1 MVGMATNKSIGSI
14 RGKDNVNGLG
24 SPRKEVIN
32 IMGQCGRNG
41 SQQAYEIQGR
51 SQDLKL
57 GGGAGQKY
65 KQKKKLKL

>member
-32 IMGQCGRNG
+32 IMGQRGRNG

-57 GGGAGQKY
+57 GGGGGGQKY
-65 KQKKKLKL
+65 KQKKN